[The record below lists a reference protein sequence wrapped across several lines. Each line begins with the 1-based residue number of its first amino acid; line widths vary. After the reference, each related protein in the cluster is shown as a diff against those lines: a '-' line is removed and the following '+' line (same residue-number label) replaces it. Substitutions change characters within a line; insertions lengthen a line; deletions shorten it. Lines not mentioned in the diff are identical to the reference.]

1 MTLYDVL
8 EVLIS
13 NVIRSQILASKFVT
27 ETLLNLLNT
36 FFKYVWPFSGHQ
48 VLKG

>member
-1 MTLYDVL
+1 MNLYDVF

-13 NVIRSQILASKFVT
+13 TGIRSQTLASKFVT

-36 FFKYVWPFSGHQ
+36 LFKYVWPFSGYQ
-48 VLKG
+48 ILKG